1 MAVRFHDPRAEP
13 GAPVEP
19 YALSADLDEPLTIGL
34 LANGFPD
41 SAAFLDRV
49 GEVLAAALPAATF
62 RRYDKGNAS
71 AVASDQLLDA
81 ITAEC
86 RAVVTAYGH

>member
-1 MAVRFHDPRAEP
+1 MAVEFLDPRADP
-13 GAPVEP
+13 GTAVEP
-19 YALSADLDEPLTIGL
+19 YALSLDLAQPVTIGL

-41 SAAFLDRV
+41 SVAFLDHV
-49 GEVLAAALPAATF
+49 GAVLAAALPAATF

-71 AVASDQLLDA
+71 AVASDQLLDG